1 MRRMWAVA
9 TLLLASAMTVASC
22 APAPERPPWYNEE
35 DAIESPVKACL
46 VSDQAGFSD
55 KSFNQSAKEGL
66 DRAVA
71 ELNVRSAT
79 TESSGPGDFKQN
91 IDNLI
96 AQNCTIIF
104 GVAFTLNDAI
114 RRAAEANPDINF
126 VLIDSRITAGDPP
139 EEVDLPNAKAL
150 VFNTAEASL
159 LAGYLAAGM
168 SETGVVGTWGGMQIP
183 PVALFM
189 DGFAEG
195 VMRYNAQNDASVR
208 LIGWNKDT
216 QSGSFAGGFQDQ
228 ARGNQLTQ
236 GMISQDAD
244 IIMPVGGNAG
254 NGALAA
260 ARARPGTAIV
270 WVDFDGYET
279 TEFGDLILT
288 SVVKLVGQ
296 AVYDTVESEL
306 DGSFTSEAYIGNLEN
321 GSVGLAPFHEFDDE
335 VPDELRQELDEL
347 RADVIDGTV
356 TIETVNQP

>member
-1 MRRMWAVA
+1 MRRTWTIAALGTAAALGMAA
-9 TLLLASAMTVASC
+9 C
-22 APAPERPPWYNEE
+22 APAPPYPPWHNAENA
-35 DAIESPVKACL
+35 DSPVKACL

-66 DRAVA
+66 DKAVA
-71 ELNVRSAT
+71 ELHVRSAT

-114 RRAAEANPDINF
+114 RRAAETNPDINF
-126 VLIDSRITAGDPP
+126 VLIDSRITQGNPP
-139 EEVDLPNAKAL
+139 EEVSLPNAKAL

-159 LAGYLAAGM
+159 LAGYLSAGM
-168 SETGVVGTWGGMQIP
+168 SASGVVGTWGGLQIP
-183 PVALFM
+183 PVSLFM
-189 DGFAEG
+189 DGFALG
-195 VMRYNAQNDASVR
+195 VAKYNEDNGTSVR
-208 LIGWNKDT
+208 LIGWNKET

-236 GMISQDAD
+236 GMISQGAD
-244 IIMPVGGNAG
+244 IIMPVAGNAG

-260 ARARPGTAIV
+260 ARASSGTAIV

-279 TEFGDLILT
+279 TTFGDLILT
-288 SVVKLVGQ
+288 SVVKHVGQ
-296 AVYDTVESEL
+296 SVYDTIASEL
-306 DGSFTSEAYIGNLEN
+306 DGNFSPQAYIGNLEN
-321 GSVGLAPFHEFDDE
+321 DGVGLAPFHSFDDK
-335 VPDELRQELDEL
+335 VPDDLRQKVESLK
-347 RADVIDGTV
+347 ADIIAGKI